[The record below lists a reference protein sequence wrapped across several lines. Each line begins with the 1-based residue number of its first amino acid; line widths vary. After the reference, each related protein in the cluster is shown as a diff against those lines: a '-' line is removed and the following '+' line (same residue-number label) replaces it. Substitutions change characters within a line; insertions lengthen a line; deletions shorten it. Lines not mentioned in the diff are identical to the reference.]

1 MKTLTVEE
9 VVGRLRAAKDR
20 MEDSAAKVDQIT
32 DKAGRLL
39 LAEEDWIAKHKH
51 RFQSGSSK
59 EGGGGGG
66 QSKGKPRSDAGGS
79 SGSAGIKLTSEGTPR
94 RKGRCRNCGIYGH
107 WAQDCKRPK
116 RERKEEK
123 KEAANVAVADTEQP
137 MLFMAAASG
146 SAVREPRAFVHLAEK
161 NVVPMICDDDTWVL
175 DTGASNHMTGTR
187 SALSYLDDGVRG
199 SVRFGDGSCV
209 EIRGIGSV
217 VIEGRQHEHK
227 VLSDVYYIPKLKS
240 NIVSLGQL
248 EEGGC
253 DVRLKDGFLKVFD
266 RECKLLISAPRT
278 ANRLYTIKFAVV
290 PPVCFLSSVSEK
302 AWQWHARFGHLNFRA
317 LRDLGRK
324 KMVSG
329 MPMVD
334 HVEQVCDSCTLGKQH
349 RAPFPQSSTF
359 RAEKALDLFHADL
372 CGQITPPTVG
382 GCSYFLLVVD
392 DYSRYMWVEILK
404 TKDQALA
411 YLKKVKERAE
421 VDQGGRLK
429 ALRTDRGESLTPI
442 CSQCFAMMLA
452 SSIIQ
457 QPLTPL
463 SRMGLLSVEI
473 KLWLRWLDA

>member
-1 MKTLTVEE
+1 
-9 VVGRLRAAKDR
+9 
-20 MEDSAAKVDQIT
+20 
-32 DKAGRLL
+32 
-39 LAEEDWIAKHKH
+39 
-51 RFQSGSSK
+51 
-59 EGGGGGG
+59 
-66 QSKGKPRSDAGGS
+66 
-79 SGSAGIKLTSEGTPR
+79 
-94 RKGRCRNCGIYGH
+94 
-107 WAQDCKRPK
+107 
-116 RERKEEK
+116 
-123 KEAANVAVADTEQP
+123 
-137 MLFMAAASG
+137 
-146 SAVREPRAFVHLAEK
+146 
-161 NVVPMICDDDTWVL
+161 
-175 DTGASNHMTGTR
+175 
-187 SALSYLDDGVRG
+187 
-199 SVRFGDGSCV
+199 
-209 EIRGIGSV
+209 
-217 VIEGRQHEHK
+217 
-227 VLSDVYYIPKLKS
+227 
-240 NIVSLGQL
+240 
-248 EEGGC
+248 
-253 DVRLKDGFLKVFD
+253 
-266 RECKLLISAPRT
+266 
-278 ANRLYTIKFAVV
+278 
-290 PPVCFLSSVSEK
+290 
-302 AWQWHARFGHLNFRA
+302 
-317 LRDLGRK
+317 
-324 KMVSG
+324 